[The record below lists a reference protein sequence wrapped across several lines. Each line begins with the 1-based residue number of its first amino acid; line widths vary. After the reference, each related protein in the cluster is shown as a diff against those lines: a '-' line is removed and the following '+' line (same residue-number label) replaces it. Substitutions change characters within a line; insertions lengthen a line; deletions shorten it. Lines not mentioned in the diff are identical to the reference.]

1 MSSASTFRDRV
12 ARSPGRGAPFGQLVM
27 RLHPVPAVVRRW
39 SSSSHTLVGAR
50 RSSGRE
56 SGMRK
61 VAADRAQPAGV
72 RAGWPLLVVMVAV
85 ALNLRPAIAAV
96 PPLLD
101 AIQSDLGL
109 SATGAGLLTAL
120 PVVCMGVF
128 APVGAALGRR
138 VGREA
143 AVSWALALVA
153 CGTLV
158 RGLRASAVTLYG
170 GTLLAGIGIAI
181 GGALLPGVVKAWFPS
196 RPGAVTGLYTAGLVA
211 GAMLASAATVPL
223 MDALGVGWPPAI
235 AAWALL
241 AAAALAAW
249 VPLTRR
255 LRAAAGPAPGRVRLP
270 WGSAVAWRVT
280 LYMGL
285 QSLLYYAA
293 LTWLSPLYLAA
304 GWSAGRAGLLLGL
317 FSFTQIFSALA
328 VPALADRTGDHRP
341 WLALCV
347 GTATV
352 MLAIIALAP
361 TAAPWLWAALLGLGV
376 GGMFALALT
385 LLVKLAPTPAAAA
398 SLSGMAL
405 LVGYLLAATG
415 PVLAGA
421 LYDAVGNYR
430 VPFLVLAAIGAA
442 TLALGVSVRPSARV

>member
-1 MSSASTFRDRV
+1 
-12 ARSPGRGAPFGQLVM
+12 
-27 RLHPVPAVVRRW
+27 
-39 SSSSHTLVGAR
+39 
-50 RSSGRE
+50 
-56 SGMRK
+56 MRK

-143 AVSWALALVA
+143 AVSCALALVA
-153 CGTLV
+153 AGTLV
-158 RGLRASAVTLYG
+158 RGIGASAATLYG
-170 GTLLAGIGIAI
+170 GTLVAGIGIAM
-181 GGALLPGVVKAWFPS
+181 GGALLPGVVKAWFPA
-196 RPGAVTGLYTAGLVA
+196 RAGAVTGLYTAGLVT

-223 MDALGVGWPPAI
+223 MNALGVGWPAAI
-235 AAWALL
+235 AAWGLP

-249 VPLTRR
+249 VPVTRR
-255 LRAAAGPAPGRVRLP
+255 LRTAAEPAPGPVRLP
-270 WGSAVAWRVT
+270 WRSGVAWRVT
-280 LYMGL
+280 LYMGS

-293 LTWLSPLYLAA
+293 LTWLSPLYLAE
-304 GWSAGRAGLLLGL
+304 GWTADRAGLLLGL
-317 FSFTQIFSALA
+317 FSLTQIFSALA

-341 WLALCV
+341 WIALCV
-347 GTATV
+347 GAATV
-352 MLAIIALAP
+352 MLAAIGLAP
-361 TAAPWLWAALLGLGV
+361 TAAPWVWAAVLGLGV

-385 LLVKLAPTPAAAA
+385 LLVKLASSPAGAAR
-398 SLSGMAL
+398 LSGMAL

-421 LYDAVGNYR
+421 LYDAAGSYR
-430 VPFLVLAAIGAA
+430 APFLALAGIGVA
-442 TLALGVSVRPSARV
+442 TLAVGVSVRPSARV